1 MTDAQSNDTE
11 TTKSFL
17 TTSDNPYSPF
27 TQWEE
32 WYAFDVSKGYN
43 TCSYLARIARG
54 SDELS
59 DADED
64 LAIENA
70 IDEIVN
76 LNVTGNYVKVFDK
89 V

>member
-1 MTDAQSNDTE
+1 MPDSQSVE
-11 TTKSFL
+11 TTNSYL
-17 TTSDNPYSPF
+17 TTTDNPFSPF
-27 TQWEE
+27 VQWDE

-43 TCSYLARIARG
+43 TCSYLARVVRG
-54 SDELS
+54 SNELS

-76 LNVTGNYVKVFDK
+76 LNVTGNYVKVFES